1 MDLCCV
7 CREASTVEILVHP
20 SHHVLSCL
28 LGGVLVWCWQD
39 PPPAVERAASKA
51 EPPAE
56 VAAKPHAI
64 EGVYLL
70 RSRTIEG
77 VVTIQRSRGYVA
89 VTKRHMLICLVAEG
103 PDPKMPLLRSGV
115 RTWQPDRDNMFR
127 TEVKLGFYSDVQGGM
142 HIDVPG
148 NAEVKRIDVERGLLR
163 IWQDDRSNLEF
174 ERIE

>member
-1 MDLCCV
+1 V
-7 CREASTVEILVHP
+7 QP

-28 LGGVLVWCWQD
+28 LGGLLVWACQD
-39 PPPAVERAASKA
+39 PPAGSQPAANPTV
-51 EPPAE
+51 PVAE
-56 VAAKPHAI
+56 VMPKPHAI

-77 VVTIQRSRGYVA
+77 VAMTQRSRGYVA
-89 VTKRHMLICLVAEG
+89 ITKKHMLICLVAEG
-103 PDPKMPLLRSGV
+103 PDPKLPLLRSGV

-142 HIDVPG
+142 HIDAPG
-148 NAEVKRIDVERGLLR
+148 NAEIKRIDVERGLLR